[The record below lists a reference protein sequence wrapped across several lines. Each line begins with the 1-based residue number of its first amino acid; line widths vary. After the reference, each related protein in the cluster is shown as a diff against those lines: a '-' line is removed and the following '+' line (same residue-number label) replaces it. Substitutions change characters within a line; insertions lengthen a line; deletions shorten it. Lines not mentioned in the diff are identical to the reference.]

1 MNNAPLQI
9 ERNNKLPERITREEK
24 ERHEA
29 LVKSLGA
36 AALWKS
42 T

>member
-1 MNNAPLQI
+1 MNA
-9 ERNNKLPERITREEK
+9 LPERITHEEK